1 MHACESILESN
12 SASLV
17 CLMCY
22 LSLEVKRRSPEWD
35 GTRLS
40 APTHREPR
48 NSLQPADVPTGTR
61 GRRDVV
67 TEHTG

>member
-1 MHACESILESN
+1 MHECESVLESN
-12 SASLV
+12 SASHV

-22 LSLEVKRRSPEWD
+22 LSLEVERRSPEWD
-35 GTRLS
+35 GTMS
-40 APTHREPR
+40 APTHRETR

-67 TEHTG
+67 TKRTG